1 MNAKHAKHNRSA
13 SDQAWI
19 DYIGPQAAAAFVVSR
34 NKWYL
39 RLFKIF
45 LPGLRRR
52 LDARAMAALSDR
64 LYRAMRAAERTTNT
78 QTAGKSRSKV
88 AAS

>member
-39 RLFKIF
+39 RLLRRF
-45 LPGLRRR
+45 LPGLRRQ
-52 LDARAMAALSDR
+52 LDARAMTALNDR
-64 LYRAMRAAERTTNT
+64 LYRAMRAAERTTNA
-78 QTAGKSRSKV
+78 QTVGESRKKARTS
-88 AAS
+88 